1 MKKII
6 WSGNRGGTR
15 LAGLAGAILGLTS
28 AMGTTASAGTFQC
41 DNDPVGYPCTTS
53 RPSDW
58 IYRSGQPGDANGDDR
73 LSHASNAS
81 GYVWAF
87 TGVGTVQTLGL
98 DVFLNNIGFTE
109 PNAEYFTPAGR
120 IGAIN
125 QNTAS
130 GGWHHIGSQVAE
142 TTARITLKRH
152 AANTTGIGADLIQI
166 KTSSISPA
174 IATGPVSTST
184 SATISTSSAEPA
196 GSALFAP
203 ERIDDPAL
211 CGARFVT
218 DRALSAIQQR
228 MLDAIDHFRDVQ
240 GSAVM
245 RFPNSG
251 QDEVVAFELS
261 EQAPGSRVTITSRSG
276 DVLDQA
282 FDGKQLVRIDRAR
295 SAVDVAALAPAVV
308 PSGPRQYFTASCE
321 PVFVHRQDPAGAHG
335 AADVVLPEN
344 YAFWLSSSDAHIVGS
359 ASLLGRAATVI
370 EGSHDEYLRTKLGA
384 STFKMW
390 VDDQTGVL
398 LQLVGSD
405 ADGTAVYSVVV
416 KNIQFDRGVD
426 RRRFQL
432 EAPRG

>member
-6 WSGNRGGTR
+6 QRGNQGGSR
-15 LAGLAGAILGLTS
+15 FAGLAGAILGLTS
-28 AMGTTASAGTFQC
+28 AVGSTTASAGTFQC

-58 IYRSGQPGDANGDDR
+58 IYRSNQPGDANGDDR
-73 LSHASNAS
+73 LSHASNPSA
-81 GYVWAF
+81 YVWAF
-87 TGVGTVQTLGL
+87 TGVGTVQVLGL
-98 DVFLNNIGFTE
+98 DVFLNNISFTE

-130 GGWHHIGSQVAE
+130 GGWHHIGSQVAQ
-142 TTARITLKRH
+142 TSARITLKRH

-174 IATGPVSTST
+174 IATGSGSTST
-184 SATISTSSAEPA
+184 STSTSLAEPVN
-196 GSALFAP
+196 SELFAP

-211 CGARFVT
+211 CGARFIT

-240 GSAVM
+240 GSAVV
-245 RFPNSG
+245 RFSNSG

-261 EQAPGSRVTITSRSG
+261 EQSPGSRVTITSRSG
-276 DVLDQA
+276 DVLEQA

-295 SAVDVAALAPAVV
+295 SAVDVAALAPVVV
-308 PSGPRQYFTASCE
+308 PSGPRQYFTTSCE

-344 YAFWLSSSDAHIVGS
+344 YAFWLSSSDAHIAGS
-359 ASLLGRAATVI
+359 VSLLGRAATVI

-416 KNIQFDRGVD
+416 KNIQFDQGVD

-432 EAPRG
+432 EQPRG